1 MSKIYGQWYETTIQ
15 TTKEISLQDYLR
27 EVVKVPKK
35 LLHQM
40 RMDKSITVNGKNI
53 LYTDIVKT
61 NDKLQLRLFNDVD
74 YGYEATPMDVE
85 IIYEDEHLLVAN
97 KKAGI
102 NTHPN
107 DEKNQSTLCNAI
119 AYHLQ
124 LNGEQRKIN
133 HIHRLDKDTSGL
145 ILFSKHGL
153 AGALLDEM
161 LTNREI
167 KRTYL
172 CLVEGRLR
180 QKKGTINAP
189 IAQDRHTAGKRRVDE
204 KGQKAI
210 THFKVVEYFKKEDM
224 TLVECTL
231 ETGRTHQIRVHL
243 AHLGHPIVGD
253 TLYGGHATVKRQALH
268 AYRLQFVHP
277 FTKEEIDLVSTNTD
291 LWYFDQLLDKV
302 TF

>member
-1 MSKIYGQWYETTIQ
+1 MSKIYGQWFETKVE

-40 RMDKSITVNGKNI
+40 RMDKAITVNGKAI
-53 LYTDIVKT
+53 LYTDIVKN
-61 NDKLQLRLFNDVD
+61 NDKLQLKLFADAE
-74 YGYEATPMDVE
+74 YGYEPTPLDVE
-85 IIYEDEHLLVAN
+85 VLYEDEHLLVAN
-97 KKAGI
+97 KKAGM

-107 DEKNQSTLCNAI
+107 DEKNNKTLCNAI

-161 LTNREI
+161 LAKREI

-172 CLVEGRLR
+172 ALVHGRIR

-189 IAQDRHTAGKRRVDE
+189 IAQDRHVAGKRRVDD
-204 KGQKAI
+204 KGQQAI
-210 THFKVVEYFKKEDM
+210 THFKVVKYFSKEDL
-224 TLVECTL
+224 TLVECSL
-231 ETGRTHQIRVHL
+231 DTGRTHQIRVHL

-253 TLYGGHATVKRQALH
+253 ELYGGSNVIKRQALH
-268 AYRLQFVHP
+268 AYKLQFIHP
-277 FTKEEIDLVSTNTD
+277 FTGEEIDLTSKNTD
-291 LWYFDQLLDKV
+291 TWYFDQLINQI
-302 TF
+302 